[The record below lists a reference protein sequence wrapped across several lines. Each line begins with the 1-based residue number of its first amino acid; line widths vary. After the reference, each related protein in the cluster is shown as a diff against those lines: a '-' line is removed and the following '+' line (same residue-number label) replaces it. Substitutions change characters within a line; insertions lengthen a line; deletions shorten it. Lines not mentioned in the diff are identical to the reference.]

1 MHSTDLFK
9 NRLLIQIQHKLISL
23 GASHHSSIQ
32 SKLMVWSCIKQVT
45 NWICSSVLTY
55 TLSQNYS
62 LIVINYL
69 PIHSKT
75 INQSVEWVNLCLSS
89 KKQLSCLLN
98 IAISFILVLPMKILP
113 NKAIRHVIYQ
123 GDIRFWLH

>member
-45 NWICSSVLTY
+45 N
-55 TLSQNYS
+55 
-62 LIVINYL
+62 
-69 PIHSKT
+69 
-75 INQSVEWVNLCLSS
+75 
-89 KKQLSCLLN
+89 
-98 IAISFILVLPMKILP
+98 
-113 NKAIRHVIYQ
+113 
-123 GDIRFWLH
+123 